1 MTYPAIESSRQ
12 SGRPVFLYRMVQ
24 GSLVWLFTT
33 AARVIEFGG
42 EDYKPSSVS
51 STELK
56 QSSEMA
62 KDGIRLT
69 FPRTDEFASQFLG
82 YSPDLVTTVTVFRL
96 HTSDPDSEAIVYW
109 KGRVASSKA
118 AGARIEL
125 ECESIFTSLRRPG
138 LRARYQ
144 RSCRHALYGRGCRLD
159 PEAFAVPGTLTAI
172 SANAVTVTVP
182 EAATYEDG
190 WFFGGMLRASDGA
203 LRLIVGHSGSTITLS
218 RPLARLAQDLALAGY
233 GNDYG
238 NQYGSPVCKL
248 YPGCDHSTATCLGKF
263 DNLDNHGGFPFIPLK
278 NPFGGSSIV

>member
-1 MTYPAIESSRQ
+1 MTYQALESSRQ

-33 AARVIEFGG
+33 ATRVIEFGG
-42 EDYKPSSVS
+42 EEYLPSSVS
-51 STELK
+51 GTELK

-82 YSPDLVTTVTVFRL
+82 YAPDLVTTVTVFRL

-109 KGRVASSKA
+109 KGRIASSKA
-118 AGARIEL
+118 AGAKIEL
-125 ECESIFTSLRRPG
+125 ECESIFTSMRRPG

-159 PEAFAVPGTLTAI
+159 PETFAVPGRPTAI
-172 SANAVTVTVP
+172 SANAVVVTVP
-182 EAATYEDG
+182 EAAAFADG

-203 LRLIVGHSGSTITLS
+203 LRLVVGHVGSTITLS
-218 RPLARLAQDLALAGY
+218 RPLARLAQDIASAGY

-238 NQYGSPVCKL
+238 NQYGGPACKL
-248 YPGCDHSTATCLGKF
+248 YPGCDHSTAACLGKF